1 MDQQLIIDT
10 NTFENKENYVLK
22 KINYYRHFYSHSN
35 DIDILLS
42 ELKKFQ
48 KRLKKNIITLIYN
61 GEIQ

>member
-22 KINYYRHFYSHSN
+22 KINYHRHFYSHSN

-48 KRLKKNIITLIYN
+48 KQLKKNIITLIYN